1 MALVPL
7 SPRGRGARGEGVA
20 PEKSILLVSKAPMKT
35 IAQCLQLSSQLA
47 SVSDSPR
54 LDLEIFLSHLLK
66 QNRTYLFTWPEKIL
80 SEEQLHTFNSFF
92 ERRLTGEP
100 VAHIIGQREFWSLP
114 LMVNNSTLI
123 PRPDTELLVEAAL
136 GLFAEDE
143 ANKSRRLL
151 DLGTGTGAIA
161 LALAHEK
168 PVWQCVAVDKELA
181 AVELAEK
188 NRELLDLHNVK
199 VQQSD
204 WFSSLTNETPFDIIL
219 SNPPYID
226 PADEHLREGD
236 VRFEPLSALIADN
249 KGLADLEFIIANAP
263 RYLVANGWLLV
274 EHGYDQGTAVRKL
287 FEEKSFI
294 DINTFRDFGGNER
307 VTIGRKI

>member
-1 MALVPL
+1 MNLP
-7 SPRGRGARGEGVA
+7 
-20 PEKSILLVSKAPMKT
+20 T
-35 IAQCLQLSSQLA
+35 IAHCLKQSTQLA

-54 LDLEIFLSHLLK
+54 LDIEIFLTHILQK
-66 QNRTYLFTWPEKIL
+66 DRTYLFTWPEKEL
-80 SEEQLHTFNSFF
+80 TDEEANRFNDFF
-92 ERRLTGEP
+92 ARRLNGEP

-114 LMVNNSTLI
+114 LLVNNSTLI

-143 ANKSRRLL
+143 ENQTRRLL
-151 DLGTGTGAIA
+151 DLGTGTGAIV

-168 PVWQCVAVDKELA
+168 KSWQCVGVDKELA

-188 NRELLDLHNVK
+188 NRDQLKLNNVK
-199 VQQSD
+199 IQQSD
-204 WFSSLTNETPFDIIL
+204 WFSALANEAVFDIIV

-226 PADEHLREGD
+226 PEDSHLSEGD

-263 RYLVANGWLLV
+263 QYLAKQGWLLV
-274 EHGYDQGTAVRKL
+274 EHGHDQGGAVRDL
-287 FEEKSFI
+287 FEKNHF
-294 DINTFRDFGGNER
+294 DNINTFRDFGRNER
-307 VTIGRKI
+307 VTIGQR